1 MRQIK
6 AVVVIMVIS
15 LLPGFTSLL
24 AQSASTNS
32 PQPRARDLAIPFDGT
47 PGPLN
52 AITDVAGVEVGYKTL
67 ISGEGRLVVG
77 KGPVRTGVTAILPR
91 GKDNM
96 KSVFAGYF
104 AGNGNGDMTGTHWIE
119 ESGLLETP
127 ILITNTGSVGVVRD
141 AAVAWLVKEK
151 HPGEFWYPVTAETA
165 DWPLNDIKGQHVTAQ
180 DTWDALNAA
189 TGGSIAEGNVGGGT
203 GMICN
208 GFKGGTGTASRI
220 VETEDGKYM
229 VGVLVQC
236 NYGGSSQL
244 RVAGIPVAR
253 EMKLQKPCVEKKLDP
268 PVLLWSGKPAPVCEG
283 AVARTADGVHAPEM
297 GSIIVIVA
305 TNAPLTPGQ
314 LKRLARRVS
323 VGLGRV
329 GAIEGDESG
338 DIFLAFSTANPGADE
353 GNSAEPPFT
362 QPNAKVE
369 RLQSWKLDPVFTAVV
384 QATEESVIN
393 ALVAAKTMVGA
404 DYWVIPAIP
413 HDQLQQI
420 LSKHG
425 LLQKQ

>member
-1 MRQIK
+1 MHIQSK
-6 AVVVIMVIS
+6 PALKLVYV
-15 LLPGFTSLL
+15 LLLL
-24 AQSASTNS
+24 LGTLPLFAQTGSSS
-32 PQPRARDLAIPFDGT
+32 QSRARDLGIPFDGT
-47 PGPLN
+47 PGPVN

-91 GKDNM
+91 GKGNM

-151 HPGEFWYPVTAETA
+151 RPGEFWYPVTAETA

-189 TGGSIAEGNVGGGT
+189 TSGPLLEGNVGGGT

-208 GFKGGTGTASRI
+208 GFKGGTGTSSRI
-220 VETEDGKYM
+220 VETANGKYT

-236 NYGGSSQL
+236 NYGGSNQL

-253 EMKLQKPCVEKKLDP
+253 EMKLQTPCVEKKLDP

-283 AVARTADGVHAPEM
+283 TVARTADGAHAPEM

-305 TNAPLTPGQ
+305 TDAPLTPDQ

-338 DIFLAFSTANPGADE
+338 DIFLAFSTANSGADE

-369 RLQSWKLDPVFTAVV
+369 RMQSWKMDPIFTAVV

-393 ALVAAKTMVGA
+393 ALIAAKTMVGA

-413 HDQLQQI
+413 HEQLQGV
-420 LSKHG
+420 LRGHG
-425 LLQKQ
+425 MLK